1 MIYQVHH
8 IVPKH
13 MGGSND
19 PSNLVQLTIEEHANA
34 HRELWEKHGL
44 KEDYLAWK
52 ALSGQLKIGE
62 IMLEKCKLGGSKTAS
77 LRKGK
82 KLPTETVEKMKLT
95 WTEERKI
102 NQGLKTSKKLKNIP
116 KTEKHKQAMRGRRP
130 NVNQLGGN
138 NNNSKSV
145 ITPYGSFDSAMDAF
159 RYFQKNKINIKYNTM
174 MYRINSKNKPDWS
187 YMIEGE

>member
-34 HRELWEKHGL
+34 HRELWEKNGL

-95 WTEERKI
+95 WTKERKI